1 MDVFMTLVLT
11 SAFATLAILTIGL
24 IGFYRG
30 GEFNRRYGNLMMRL
44 RVISQGVTLVLIML
58 FLMTRG

>member
-1 MDVFMTLVLT
+1 MTLVLT